1 MCTLKYLHSK
11 QIIHMDIKPEN
22 IVIDSQGYFRL
33 CDFNHSEVKKNN
45 KKLSSNVGTYGY
57 QAP

>member
-1 MCTLKYLHSK
+1 
-11 QIIHMDIKPEN
+11 MDIKPEN